1 MLKLQIVLKETFC
14 DSYSTSIERSWSWN
28 ESDDVYVLES
38 GSGSADVLVSVF
50 LVNGIAFSCGV
61 GCGAT
66 LGVAGA
72 FFEVEKISEVE
83 VEYVEAVLLMQ

>member
-1 MLKLQIVLKETFC
+1 M
-14 DSYSTSIERSWSWN
+14 N
-28 ESDDVYVLES
+28 ESGDVCVLET
-38 GSGSADVLVSVF
+38 GSVSADVLVSAF

-66 LGVAGA
+66 LGVVGA
-72 FFEVEKISEVE
+72 FFEVEKIFEVE